1 MNKQPFQ
8 YSLLRY
14 RHSYLLSEELN
25 VGILFF
31 FPLERRLEFLYPNH
45 LQRISGLY
53 PDFSTHT
60 LRKYLKAFE
69 KQAGKLNRKH
79 TDSSSLFE
87 TSDLE
92 ELIEDYFLPKD
103 ATALLFT
110 DVKKGTYG
118 NAGQILDFYR
128 EQYLSVYEK
137 VRARE
142 HKDEQYILR
151 KVDKGLKKRKLQA
164 NRAIRRN
171 IKIKTNL
178 FTEQFKY
185 GWKNGTT
192 NLITPIGLDLQKKQS
207 IKEKAYGWHGKLDA
221 FRETAQKENLRFDLI
236 LSRPD
241 DKNLFKTYD
250 NVLTLLEENKAPKK
264 IIEVDEVDRYI
275 DKINGQLA

>member
-1 MNKQPFQ
+1 MNKRPFQ

-31 FPLERRLEFLYPNH
+31 FPQESRVEFLCPKY

-53 PDFSTHT
+53 PDFSIHT
-60 LRKYLKAFE
+60 LRNYLKAFE
-69 KQAGKLNRKH
+69 KQAKKLTQTF
-79 TDSSSLFE
+79 TDSSNLFE
-87 TSDLE
+87 TADLE
-92 ELIEDYFLPKD
+92 ELIEEYFLTKD
-103 ATALLFT
+103 STALLFT
-110 DVKKGTYG
+110 NVKNGTYE
-118 NAGQILDFYR
+118 NTDQTLTFYY
-128 EQYLSVYEK
+128 EQYLSVYK
-137 VRARE
+137 NIKARE

-151 KVDKGLKKRKLQA
+151 KVDKGFKKRKLEN
-164 NRAIRRN
+164 NRAIKKN
-171 IKIKTNL
+171 IEIKTDL

-221 FRETAQKENLRFDLI
+221 FRDTAKKGKFRFDLI

-241 DKNLFKTYD
+241 DKNLFNTYD
-250 NVLTLLEENKAPKK
+250 NVLTLLEENKAPKE
-264 IIEVDEVDRYI
+264 IIEVDELDGYI
-275 DKINGQLA
+275 EKINGYLL